1 MVQKSKLR
9 TNAGRSTLSDLRSQ
23 RQADAANPGEWT
35 QAGLAR
41 MVGASLR
48 SVKAWE
54 AGDAVPRSFFRQ
66 RLAKAF
72 GVSVDDL
79 GFRIQPR

>member
-9 TNAGRSTLSDLRSQ
+9 TTSGSSKVSELRSR
-23 RQADAANPGEWT
+23 RQAEAANPRDWT

-48 SVKAWE
+48 SIKAWE

-72 GVSVDDL
+72 GISVDEL
-79 GFRIQPR
+79 EFPTKPR

>member
-9 TNAGRSTLSDLRSQ
+9 ASSGRSTVGELRSR
-23 RQADAANPGEWT
+23 RQAEAADPRQWT

-41 MVGASLR
+41 AVGASLR

-72 GVSVDDL
+72 GVTVDEL
-79 GFRIQPR
+79 GFRTRAR

>member
-9 TNAGRSTLSDLRSQ
+9 TNSGRSKVSELRSR
-23 RQADAANPGEWT
+23 RQAEAANPRDWT

-41 MVGASLR
+41 TVGASLR
-48 SVKAWE
+48 SIKAWE

-72 GVSVDDL
+72 GVSVDEL
-79 GFRIQPR
+79 GFRTTPR

>member
-9 TNAGRSTLSDLRSQ
+9 TTSARSTVSELRSR
-23 RQADAANPGEWT
+23 RQAEAPNPKDWT

-72 GVSVDDL
+72 GVGVDEL
-79 GFRIQPR
+79 GFRTTHR